1 MKNIT
6 VKVTDVA
13 YLRARVWAAEHETSV
28 SAAVTWFLEDLP
40 RHKGAARRFSRENS
54 AQPESGAAHHMNDR
68 ESPSAPP
75 SAPAST
81 TLANS

>member
-13 YLRARVWAAEHETSV
+13 YLRARVWAAEHETTV

-40 RHKGAARRFSRENS
+40 RHKGAARQFSR
-54 AQPESGAAHHMNDR
+54 PESTQPAL
-68 ESPSAPP
+68 
-75 SAPAST
+75 AST
-81 TLANS
+81 GAQTIANLRPYPQASHHESLPKS

>member
-40 RHKGAARRFSRENS
+40 RHKGAARQFSKPN
-54 AQPESGAAHHMNDR
+54 AGNDR
-68 ESPSAPP
+68 ESQPAPRN
-75 SAPAST
+75 AS
-81 TLANS
+81 S